1 MPFSIHGFGTTYYG
15 ERDYRPDRSYVTTEW
30 LVIGFV
36 PVQPLQ
42 SLRVLYT
49 SNGYMVLDRPNLNVR
64 QVLSVYAWFVAFL
77 GLAILATEFR
87 WARKWLATTRQWL
100 RGRFHKIRL
109 KKAN

>member
-1 MPFSIHGFGTTYYG
+1 MLKGWRFRRKKSSPVW
-15 ERDYRPDRSYVTTEW
+15 RR
-30 LVIGFV
+30 VIV
-36 PVQPLQ
+36 
-42 SLRVLYT
+42 
-49 SNGYMVLDRPNLNVR
+49 
-64 QVLSVYAWFVAFL
+64 FVAGGGILTIGLVLLVLPGPAIIFIPL